1 MNLLVMFWKI
11 LYWTV
16 LYGVNQRP
24 KNWSIIIDQIGFGD
38 YDFSDILISNIP
50 DSYDGNEFDLQAY
63 ELTTHG
69 QGLSNWL
76 IKSKKLTIRWWIQAE
91 NQQEL
96 EQKIN
101 RIKANLLNGEK
112 TLIIKRKIW
121 LLKTKAVVSG
131 LSIPR
136 NSWTINTVGIE
147 ITFKISDPFMYS
159 VHTNELWFLWIN
171 ALFNT
176 TIEYLSGSQSAKPSV
191 YIAFKSAENV
201 SKVELTI
208 GWKVLQINQELHT
221 WDILT
226 INGEKLDVALNGR
239 YGIDRIGEFGDLA
252 IGLSSVQVEMSW
264 KYEVEIFIQYSD
276 TYV

>member
-1 MNLLVMFWKI
+1 MFWKI

-16 LYGVNQRP
+16 LYGVNQRL

-76 IKSKKLTIRWWIQAE
+76 IKNKKLTIRWWIQAE

-176 TIEYLSGSQSAKPSV
+176 TIEYLSGSHSAKPSV

-201 SKVELTI
+201 NKVELTI
-208 GWKVLQINQELHT
+208 WWKVLQISQNLHE

-226 INGEKLDVALNGR
+226 INGEKLDVALNWR
-239 YGIDRIGEFGDLA
+239 YGIDRVGEFGELA
-252 IGLSSVQVEMSW
+252 IGLSSLQVEMSW